1 MRARPVQLRQE
12 WALTSEEYVSQQGW
26 LKATLARCP
35 LHPRGGCGFSGHGTY
50 TRQLPVGMLV
60 KRWYCP
66 TGKVTFSLL
75 PDCLASRLPGTLDE
89 VEQVVATVETRQAQ
103 GASLEKVSA
112 ELRPDLMDPRNAV
125 RWVRRRV
132 HAVKVVLLA
141 LVTLMPGH
149 LGNEA
154 NVLAVREALAT
165 TQALVRLRAV
175 GAAHLRSLAP
185 PLGFGPR
192 PQRLP
197 PRRRSSQQRAGPD
210 APAQSR

>member
-1 MRARPVQLRQE
+1 
-12 WALTSEEYVSQQGW
+12 
-26 LKATLARCP
+26 
-35 LHPRGGCGFSGHGTY
+35 
-50 TRQLPVGMLV
+50 MLV

-141 LVTLMPGH
+141 LAWISTEGECPKREVFWAG
-149 LGNEA
+149 
-154 NVLAVREALAT
+154 LAASDR
-165 TQALVRLRAV
+165 
-175 GAAHLRSLAP
+175 
-185 PLGFGPR
+185 
-192 PQRLP
+192 
-197 PRRRSSQQRAGPD
+197 RAG
-210 APAQSR
+210 